1 MSLDEK
7 QRMDIWRAASREI
20 AYLITESADPFK
32 HRHLPEV
39 PDDLLQEADD
49 YFFKCVGLV
58 AGRLNAASSSEGYDP
73 VRDEKK
79 EFTLDEF
86 TSVAML
92 EVANYAETWRGV
104 NPFHLAKHTW
114 DEWFRSFREY
124 MSW

>member
-1 MSLDEK
+1 
-7 QRMDIWRAASREI
+7 MDIWRAASKEV
-20 AYLITESADPFK
+20 AYLITETADPFK

-39 PDDLLQEADD
+39 PDSLHQEADE
-49 YFFKCVGLV
+49 YFFKCVDV
-58 AGRLNAASSSEGYDP
+58 IAARLNSTSGYDP
-73 VRDEKK
+73 IKDEKK
-79 EFTLDEF
+79 EFTLEEF

-92 EVANYAETWRGV
+92 EVADYAETWRGV